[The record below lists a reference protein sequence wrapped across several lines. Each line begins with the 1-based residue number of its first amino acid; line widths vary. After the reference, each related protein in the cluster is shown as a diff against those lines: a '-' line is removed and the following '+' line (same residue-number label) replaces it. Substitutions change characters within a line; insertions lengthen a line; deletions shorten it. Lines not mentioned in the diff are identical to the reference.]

1 MYSAFKHNY
10 PISNLFFE
18 NEVYLIVDTD
28 MIDESLY
35 SNRSSRTSR
44 VSFIKQYN
52 YIFLKMYLMS
62 KIYISTKFQ
71 KGLTFFPMFE
81 TINHLSCSFRNDL
94 LPFSSKGLLKTIN
107 FQEKFHGSS
116 PHFFLEE
123 GRQIILIYLTS
134 EGSDPF
140 PLEIIFLKKWIFS

>member
-1 MYSAFKHNY
+1 MKVFIQIGVQELQGFHSSTNT
-10 PISNLFFE
+10 ITFF
-18 NEVYLIVDTD
+18 
-28 MIDESLY
+28 M
-35 SNRSSRTSR
+35 
-44 VSFIKQYN
+44 
-52 YIFLKMYLMS
+52 KMYLMS